1 MLFIL
6 LRSYLTWLLISTVV
20 CLIGTISALFSD
32 PPQAGEFFVS
42 YVYHWNGLVVA
53 TSGFGALHFGMSTYK
68 QQFNYLISEILRF
81 QADEVVEIYFQLEKL
96 YSIWNK
102 QLIAI
107 PVLIVGASILY
118 ICGYPMNGLP
128 KYFLWLSSSS
138 MFYAG
143 GLMLAGGI
151 YSIRLFNT
159 LEKNIEK
166 IELQNNVHILE
177 LENFNLY
184 LSTLFLTATIA
195 LYFAFR
201 GTLTANFT
209 FVPPYEWIN
218 YLVHLFIPS
227 PDNYKSVRNLL
238 IYPIIIF
245 LPFAAFA
252 AFYMRLVLRKIY
264 LTSIKRRILEIDE
277 LAKPAVENAASS
289 YTVDRI
295 IEIRNAVM
303 DLKEKIIKNNKVL
316 PLVDI
321 KDSPSIILLAII
333 FIQFIIHN
341 DSTIKDFLIGLFGLT
356 T

>member
-1 MLFIL
+1 
-6 LRSYLTWLLISTVV
+6 V

-68 QQFNYLISEILRF
+68 QQYNYLISEILYF
-81 QADEVVEIYFQLEKL
+81 QTDEVVVEVYFELEKL

-102 QLIAI
+102 QFIAI
-107 PVLIVGASILY
+107 PVFIVGTSILY
-118 ICGYPMNGLP
+118 ICGYPMKGLP
-128 KYFLWLSSSS
+128 KYFLWLSSCS

-159 LEKNIEK
+159 LERNIEK

-209 FVPPYEWIN
+209 FVPPYEWVD
-218 YLVHLFIPS
+218 YLVHLFVPS

-252 AFYMRLVLRKIY
+252 AFYVRLVLRKIY
-264 LTSIKRRILEIDE
+264 LNSIKRKILEIDE
-277 LAKPAVENAASS
+277 LAKPAVENTASS

-333 FIQFIIHN
+333 LIQFIIHN
-341 DSTIKDFLIGLFGLT
+341 DSTIKSFLIGLFGFT
-356 T
+356 M